1 MKISVTGN
9 VVAITSEI
17 KVDDIQLLS
26 KAKKNSSLKVYDEKK
41 EKELF
46 AVGYTKKESGSIAEF
61 GVTFNTANKDG
72 NAMVTTL
79 VPGNVADVKDWVTDL
94 VTPIKPYIEKLEK
107 SIAED
112 AKAIRENKATIAS
125 SIEIK

>member
-9 VVAITSEI
+9 VVAITSDI
-17 KVDDIQLLS
+17 KVEDIQLLS
-26 KAKKNSSLKVYDEKK
+26 KAKKNSALKVYDEKK

-61 GVTFNTANKDG
+61 GVSFNTENKDG
-72 NAMVTTL
+72 NAMVTML
-79 VPGNVADVKDWVTDL
+79 VPGGVNDVKDWVADL
-94 VTPIKPYIEKLEK
+94 VTPIKPHIETLEK
-107 SIAED
+107 TVAE
-112 AKAIRENKATIAS
+112 AARAIRENKTAIVS